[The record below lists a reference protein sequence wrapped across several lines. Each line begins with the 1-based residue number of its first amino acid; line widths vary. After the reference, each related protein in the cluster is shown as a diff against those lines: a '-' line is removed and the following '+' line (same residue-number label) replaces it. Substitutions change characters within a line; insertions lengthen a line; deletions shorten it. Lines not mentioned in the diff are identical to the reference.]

1 MAAPVT
7 PAKRLANGKD
17 TWWLVPAG
25 ANPAAPTVANVNS
38 VTGLNISGVLLQDYE
53 GLTVSTDRVT
63 LPAVM
68 LETVITEI
76 AGNTTVT
83 AADMQITFDPQAA
96 SGADGKKAWTLLNGG
111 GWDGWAV
118 RRQDSPA
125 GNGDVTAG
133 QFVDVAVVEIGQPI
147 PGKTTSGADG
157 IYIIT
162 APVSPVQVVWNKA
175 VAA

>member
-7 PAKRLANGKD
+7 PAKKLANGKD

-25 ANPAAPTVANVNS
+25 ANVNAPTVANINA
-38 VTGLNISGVLLQDYE
+38 VTGLNISGMLLQDYE

-68 LETVITEI
+68 LETVVTEI

-96 SGADGKKAWTLLNGG
+96 DGADGRKAWELLDGG
-111 GWDGWAV
+111 TFSGWAV

-125 GNGDVTAG
+125 GSGDATTG
-133 QFVDVAVVEIGQPI
+133 ERVDVAVVDIDQPI
-147 PGKTTSGADG
+147 PGRTTAGADG
-157 IYIIT
+157 VYIFT
-162 APVSPVQVVWNKA
+162 APVSPIQVAWN
-175 VAA
+175 VEVV

>member
-25 ANPAAPTVANVNS
+25 ANPAAPTAAEINNAS
-38 VTGLNISGVLLQDYE
+38 GMNISGVLLQDYE
-53 GLTVSTDRVT
+53 GLSVSTDRVT

-68 LETVITEI
+68 LETTVTEI

-83 AADMQITFDPQAA
+83 AADMQITFDPQ
-96 SGADGKKAWTLLNGG
+96 GADASNGRKAWELLDGG
-111 GWDGWAV
+111 TWSGWAV

-125 GNGDVTAG
+125 GNADVTAG
-133 QFVDVAVVEIGQPI
+133 ERVDVAVVDIDQPI
-147 PGKTTSGADG
+147 PGRTTAGADG
-157 IYIIT
+157 IYIFT
-162 APVSPVQVVWNKA
+162 APVSPIQVQWNRDVV
-175 VAA
+175 